1 MSELET
7 QNDPRSNGF
16 LHFIRTAI
24 RIFITILLAVGLGV
38 GAYYSVVYVLPRLQ
52 ERFLQPI
59 EDNSSRLESLERN
72 LENQMSVMQERWD
85 SLAQRIQTLEIK
97 YDDQQTNQGMI
108 QSTLEQL
115 ASENQA
121 AQATLQSFQ
130 AENQLLNSQVDNLQ
144 TQVAANHN
152 HLSYLAT
159 QQVPAGLIRAEA
171 NMLLVMDLLSR
182 SQQSLLHEN
191 YGLSAQD
198 LQEAQTLLTD
208 LLPQLPSYQQEIVE
222 RILESN
228 KTALE
233 ALPDSP
239 RLAARALD
247 LSWQLA
253 AQGLPGQSPPTT
265 LQPTPSPTPAP
276 TSTPAA
282 N

>member
-7 QNDPRSNGF
+7 QKDPRSNGF
-16 LHFIRTAI
+16 LRFIRTVI
-24 RIFITILLAVGLGV
+24 RILITIILAVGLGA
-38 GAYYSVVYVLPRLQ
+38 GAYYSVIYVLPRLQ
-52 ERFLQPI
+52 DRFLQPI
-59 EDNSSRLESLERN
+59 EENTSRLESLEGKF
-72 LENQMSVMQERWD
+72 ENQLSIIQERWD

-97 YDDQQTNQGMI
+97 YDDQQSNQGMI

-130 AENQLLNSQVDNLQ
+130 TENQLLNSQVDNLQ
-144 TQVAANHN
+144 TQAAANQD

-159 QQVPAGLIRAEA
+159 QQVPVELIRAEA
-171 NMLLVMDLLSR
+171 KMLLVMDLLSR
-182 SQQSLLHEN
+182 SKQSLLHEN

-208 LLPQLPSYQQEIVE
+208 LLPKLPSFQQEVVR

-239 RLAARALD
+239 RLAAGALD

-265 LQPTPSPTPAP
+265 PQATPTPDRTPSSTSSPD
-276 TSTPAA
+276 
-282 N
+282 